1 MRAKTHIRRMTF
13 LQSRWSLPLAVVVF
27 LFVALGLPAIRLR
40 LRHGEWGIVVHRGAD
55 DLQATMGVGLAALL
69 LAVGLGA
76 GFHAARGPEA
86 LGVWPAPTWVA
97 AAGWSLAV
105 AGLSLVAIAQREM
118 GRSWRVGIDDRP
130 TSLVD
135 TGIFALVRNPIYS
148 GLLAM
153 VGGVALI
160 APCAWTVCL
169 GLMTLMML
177 SLQTRL
183 EERHLAG
190 QHGESFV
197 RYAAR
202 VGRFVPGF
210 GRLDARRPG
219 RVERWCACRGRG
231 PALLSDE

>member
-1 MRAKTHIRRMTF
+1 MTF

-40 LRHGEWGIVVHRGAD
+40 LRHGEWGIVVHRRAD
-55 DLQATMGVGLAALL
+55 EFQATMGVGLAALL
-69 LAVGLGA
+69 LAVALGA
-76 GFHAARGPEA
+76 GFHAAGGPEA
-86 LGVWPAPTWVA
+86 LGVWPAPAWVA

-105 AGLSLVAIAQREM
+105 AGLALVAVAQREM
-118 GRSWRVGIDDRP
+118 GGSWRVGIDARP

-135 TGIFALVRNPIYS
+135 TGIFALVRNPIYT
-148 GLLAM
+148 GMLAM

-169 GLMTLMML
+169 WLTALVLL

-183 EERHLAG
+183 EERHLAA
-190 QHGESFV
+190 QHGEAFA

-202 VGRFVPGF
+202 VGRFVPGI
-210 GRLDARRPG
+210 GRWDAR
-219 RVERWCACRGRG
+219 
-231 PALLSDE
+231 